1 MGAQIAQYM
10 ADGLAK
16 RYLSGFVGGFRG
28 CRHGSCGN
36 AFRVFLPPYAGQC
49 GLALVFGLFG
59 RAGTQH
65 LLLGEHHRA
74 ALGWGEFPDAGVA
87 ALHRGNHRLEFHLF
101 LGECHRVH
109 AASPF
114 RFSYVRPLWSTPIF
128 VDYSCESAERVLS
141 FSRIHCTV
149 SCRTASRSPF
159 RRSS

>member
-1 MGAQIAQYM
+1 MSEPLRI
-10 ADGLAK
+10 
-16 RYLSGFVGGFRG
+16 
-28 CRHGSCGN
+28 
-36 AFRVFLPPYAGQC
+36 
-49 GLALVFGLFG
+49 ALVAEGQFGFKGGAEALENVARTSG
-59 RAGTQH
+59 LCLEH

-74 ALGWGEFPDAGVA
+74 ALGWGEFPYAGVA

-149 SCRTASRSPF
+149 SCRTAF
-159 RRSS
+159 RSSHRYE

>member
-1 MGAQIAQYM
+1 MRSICAVETPNDCAIELSSSELASFLATLHFGEVTQRHSGLFAHLTQRFVVMGAQIAQYM

-87 ALHRGNHRLEFHLF
+87 ALAPWEP
-101 LGECHRVH
+101 
-109 AASPF
+109 SP
-114 RFSYVRPLWSTPIF
+114 
-128 VDYSCESAERVLS
+128 
-141 FSRIHCTV
+141 
-149 SCRTASRSPF
+149 
-159 RRSS
+159 